1 MISREDI
8 AAFYEKYKENL
19 EKEKELENLMF
30 STDSEE
36 IWIENVAKMQRDL
49 KKIYDENEDML
60 DIYIRPYMFG
70 EREFTDEE
78 AEEYIDQVGR
88 LCIEGHNDYITGILI
103 AQKLS
108 EYYKKN
114 GQTDNYIMAIHF
126 LGGFY
131 SRKID
136 RHSRLKAREYFDIER
151 RYIDEYFTF
160 DRWDTRRRI
169 LLSQY
174 NYCIMQIQVMASE
187 FGDGEEEIERQNNIL
202 KAMNDA
208 IEIYSNPKII
218 ELDGERIDFDELKQ
232 RLMYDVFGN
241 YICSTNKEK
250 VIKTEFL
257 SVASIMIEEL
267 FNEQLKEAESIYN
280 MGDEIVCSYLICKY
294 LLDEISCMEFVE
306 RFYDYATYVLKN
318 DKYDIRPGVEDT
330 RYFHIFMNQLPVLMQ
345 FLQSDE
351 IPANM
356 RNEISDFIIKS
367 MLDNTEKI
375 PHICES
381 ERMDGIIQDTVA
393 AVIPYLPQNIS
404 VYHFIY
410 QMIINRNER
419 TVMHVN
425 MVSRLSALILKAII
439 VGDPQLLTG
448 VLNTGSVDEVIY
460 RQVEIEDF
468 VRQASLIFDI
478 GKTEYASVVQ
488 IETRRLCI
496 EEVEELIRHA
506 QEGYELVKNIS
517 KLEPFFDII
526 RGHHKSYD
534 GKSGY
539 PADFDNT
546 KSKNRIIIDLIKICD
561 CMNAATDTIGRI
573 YKTPMTFDEFT
584 EELQRGSGTEYNP
597 DIVNII
603 VNNKELNET
612 LKKYIEEERSHVYFT
627 TYKDIVEKKME
638 KTDSSD
644 TYNRETANESDNLVV
659 RKVLASI
666 IRTTMKA
673 YEINLMDN
681 TIKEIHIEKNRLVGE
696 KHNFKDYLNYTLGK
710 QVYKD
715 DIQKLY
721 FLFDVSALSNKMY
734 LHNGMTELEIRA
746 YVDGE
751 LKWIRL
757 QLLTTE
763 ETNGVLKKC
772 TLMIQDIDKECRKRE
787 QIKQALELAKEQ
799 EREANEA
806 KSMFLSNISHEIRTP
821 MNAINGM
828 SEILLRR
835 NKNNETEKYLKNINS
850 SGKALI
856 SIVNDILDFSKIE
869 SGYYEIVN
877 EIYEPARMISELEM
891 IFLNRIGNKNIK
903 LILDIDENMPRYLYG
918 DSLRIRQ
925 IIINIMNN
933 AIKFT
938 ETGSVTLAIKVDNIE
953 DDIVTLKFT
962 IADTGQGIKDE
973 DMPLLFGE
981 FEQIDTRRNRNKE
994 GTGLGLAISKKLL
1007 ELMGGTISVHSVY
1020 GEGTQFEF
1028 ILNNKIAGKAME
1040 NANDIAGFIA
1050 PDARILLVDDIDVNI
1065 MVMSKLIE
1073 PFKMQMDVAENGK
1086 EAVSKIKTGQYDI
1099 VFMDY
1104 LMPVMDGKTAV
1115 MKIRECDDAQIR
1127 EIPVIAFTANAVSTA
1142 RDELIKAG
1150 MNDFV
1155 ALPADMSDISRILRR
1170 WLRKELI
1177 YEKM

>member
-8 AAFYEKYKENL
+8 ALFYKRYKANL
-19 EKEKELENLMF
+19 DKGKELENLMF
-30 STDSEE
+30 STESEE
-36 IWIENVAKMQRDL
+36 EWIELVEKMQGELRQ
-49 KKIYDENEDML
+49 IYNDNEDML
-60 DIYIRPYMFG
+60 DIYIRPYMFD
-70 EREFTDEE
+70 EREFTEEE
-78 AEEYIDQVGR
+78 ADEYIEQVAG
-88 LCIEGHNDYITGILI
+88 LCLEGYNDYMAGILM
-103 AQKLS
+103 AKKLS
-108 EYYKKN
+108 EYYKKIN
-114 GQTDNYIMAIHF
+114 NIDQYIKALHF

-136 RHSRLKAREYFDIER
+136 KESRLKGQRCFDIER
-151 RYIDEYFTF
+151 RYISDYFSF
-160 DRWDTRRRI
+160 KSWETRRRI
-169 LLSQY
+169 LLSWH

-187 FGDGEEEIERQNNIL
+187 FGDKMDEVEHQNRILETMNEGIEV
-202 KAMNDA
+202 
-208 IEIYSNPKII
+208 YSNPDII
-218 ELDGERIDFDELKQ
+218 AFDGDKFEFDMMKEK
-232 RLMYDVFGN
+232 LMYDVFGN
-241 YICSTNKEK
+241 YICSTQKEK
-250 VIKTEFL
+250 VAKTEFL
-257 SVASIMIEEL
+257 NVANTIIEEV
-267 FNEQLKEAESIYN
+267 FTEQLKEAQSIYN

-294 LLDEISCMEFVE
+294 LMDEISCLEFVE

-318 DKYDIRPGVEDT
+318 DEYDIRPGVEDT

-345 FLQSDE
+345 FLQSAE
-351 IPANM
+351 ITASM

-375 PHICES
+375 PHSCES
-381 ERMDGIIQDTVA
+381 ERMDGIIQDTVV

-410 QMIINRNER
+410 QMVINRNEK

-425 MVSRLSALILKAII
+425 MVSRLSSLILKSMIMNS
-439 VGDPQLLTG
+439 PKLLVG

-478 GKTEYASVVQ
+478 GKAEYSPVVNV
-488 IETRRLCI
+488 ETRRLCI

-506 QEGYELVKNIS
+506 QEGYELVKNIN

-561 CMNAATDTIGRI
+561 CMNAATDTIGRA
-573 YKTPMTFDEFT
+573 YKTPLSYDEFI
-584 EELQRGSGTEYNP
+584 EELKSRSGTEYNP

-612 LKKYIEEERSHVYFT
+612 LKKYIENERTHIYFN
-627 TYKDIVEKKME
+627 TYKDIIAKKTGKDE
-638 KTDSSD
+638 DNRLNNISVTD
-644 TYNRETANESDNLVV
+644 EIDNPLV
-659 RKVLASI
+659 RKVFASI
-666 IRTTMKA
+666 IKAMIKA

-681 TIKEIHIEKNRLVGE
+681 TIKEIYLDRNKLVGE

-746 YVDGE
+746 YIEGE

-757 QLLTTE
+757 QILTTE
-763 ETNGVLKKC
+763 EANGVLKKC
-772 TLMIQDIDKECRKRE
+772 TLMIQDIDKECKKRE

-806 KSMFLSNISHEIRTP
+806 KSMFLSNIAHEIRTP

-835 NKNNETEKYLKNINS
+835 NKNNEIEKYLKNINS

-877 EIYEPARMISELEM
+877 EVYEPLRMISELEM

-903 LILDIDENMPRYLYG
+903 LVLNIDENMPEYLYG

-938 ETGSVTLAIKVDNIE
+938 ESGSVTLDIKVKNIE
-953 DDIVTLKFT
+953 NDIVTLKFEIT
-962 IADTGQGIKDE
+962 DTGQGIKEE
-973 DMPLLFGE
+973 DIPLLFGE
-981 FEQIDTRRNRNKE
+981 YTQMDTRRNRNKE
-994 GTGLGLAISKKLL
+994 GTGLGLAISKKLV
-1007 ELMGGTISVHSVY
+1007 ELMGGTISVESTY
-1020 GEGTQFEF
+1020 GKGTTFHF
-1028 ILNNKIAGKAME
+1028 SLTNKIADKMMNMAS
-1040 NANDIAGFIA
+1040 DTAGFIA
-1050 PDARILLVDDIDVNI
+1050 PDAKILLVDDIDVNI

-1073 PFKMQMDVAENGK
+1073 PFKMRIDVAENGK
-1086 EAVSKIKTGQYDI
+1086 EAVNKVMTSEYDI
-1099 VFMDY
+1099 IFMDY
-1104 LMPVMDGKTAV
+1104 LMPVMDGKSAV
-1115 MKIRECDDAQIR
+1115 IRIRESDDER
-1127 EIPVIAFTANAVSTA
+1127 VKDIPVIAFTANAVSTA
-1142 RDELIKAG
+1142 RDELLRAG

-1155 ALPADMSDISRILRR
+1155 ALPADMSDISRVLRK
-1170 WLRKELI
+1170 WLRQELI
-1177 YEKM
+1177 YEKV